1 MNSILIFFI
10 FVPILVGILL
20 ALNLLFAAHKPDSE
34 KLSIY
39 ECGFSPIH
47 SQTRNPFSIQFYI
60 VGILFLVF
68 DLELVLIYP
77 LTSTLYQVGSY
88 GF

>member
-1 MNSILIFFI
+1 MNTLIMLFI
-10 FVPILVGILL
+10 FIPVLTFILL
-20 ALNLLFAAHKPDSE
+20 ALNLIFAIHRPDSE
-34 KLSIY
+34 KITSY

-47 SQTRNPFSIQFYI
+47 GQTRSPFSVQFYI

-68 DLELVLIYP
+68 DLELVILYP
-77 LTSTLYQVGSY
+77 VTVSLYQIGNY